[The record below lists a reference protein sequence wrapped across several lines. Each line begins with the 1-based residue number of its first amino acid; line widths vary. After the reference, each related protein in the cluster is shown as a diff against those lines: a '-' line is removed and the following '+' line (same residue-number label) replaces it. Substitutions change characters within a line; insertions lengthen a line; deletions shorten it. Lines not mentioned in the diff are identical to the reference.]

1 MGNQAQV
8 PVDTLPVA
16 VAVAEVILLVLLQVE
31 LVAVVLGVKTLVV
44 VKQQLTWVAV
54 AVVLKAPE
62 VINMLVVLEAPV
74 LLLFL
79 ILTLLDYNYTNQL
92 Q

>member
-1 MGNQAQV
+1 
-8 PVDTLPVA
+8 VA
-16 VAVAEVILLVLLQVE
+16 VVMVVETLLVLMQL
-31 LVAVVLGVKTLVV
+31 
-44 VKQQLTWVAV
+44 LTWVAV

-62 VINMLVVLEAPV
+62 VIYLLVVLEAPV

-79 ILTLLDYNYTNQL
+79 ILTEVDYNYTNQL